1 MSLTWNLT
9 GSSGNSLLTQ
19 VDAPSATTSTEQNGY
34 NSGTLQSYTVESDG
48 TIEGQFSNGQVQ
60 ALGQFALANFA
71 NPQGMQLTG
80 GGSYAPTLASGGAV
94 IGVPNSGTLG
104 TLTGGALESS
114 NVNISS
120 EFTNLIVVER
130 AFQADARMITTL
142 DTVTSATINLQATPG
157 N

>member
-9 GSSGNSLLTQ
+9 SSSGSSLLTQ
-19 VDAPSATTSTEQNGY
+19 VDAPSATTSTQQNGY
-34 NSGTLQSYTVESDG
+34 SSGTLQSYTVESDG

-94 IGVPNSGTLG
+94 IGVPDSGTLG

-114 NVNISS
+114 NVNISA

-142 DTVTSATINLQATPG
+142 DTVTSDTIDLQATPG